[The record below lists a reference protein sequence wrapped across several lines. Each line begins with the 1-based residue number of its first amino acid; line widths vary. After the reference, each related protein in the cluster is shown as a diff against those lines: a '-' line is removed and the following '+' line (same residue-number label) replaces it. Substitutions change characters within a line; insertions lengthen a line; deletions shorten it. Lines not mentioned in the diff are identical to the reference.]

1 MRSHLRGRLAAFS
14 VDLERMEKAAIS
26 SRKIRISG
34 DVCGGSW
41 GSIQL
46 CGQGS
51 IRQCSGAVLTSS
63 AEEWRTAWQAR
74 GGGGGPAGVGL
85 HYGGGGAS

>member
-1 MRSHLRGRLAAFS
+1 
-14 VDLERMEKAAIS
+14 MEKAAIS

-51 IRQCSGAVLTSS
+51 IRQCSGAVLTSVQKS
-63 AEEWRTAWQAR
+63 GGQHGRHGEEVEVLRERDFIMEVEEPPRPLGRVELTR
-74 GGGGGPAGVGL
+74 P
-85 HYGGGGAS
+85 